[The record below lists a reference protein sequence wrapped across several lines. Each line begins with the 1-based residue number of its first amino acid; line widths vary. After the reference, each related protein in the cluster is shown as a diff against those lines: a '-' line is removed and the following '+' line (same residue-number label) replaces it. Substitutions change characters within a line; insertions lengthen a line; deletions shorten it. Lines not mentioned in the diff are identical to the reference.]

1 MPDTQA
7 GDGSNCSPGNTV
19 LLSDSNNYKFKGSL
33 SIKSYTLGALS
44 DPVFDWSGLTKD
56 LQGHALAQ
64 SDINYSAIIVFI
76 NLTQEQIEAELTS
89 NTISQSSIE
98 AYVSLDTTGITSAR
112 MDQYTLFGNP
122 IGIETEFTASTG
134 VWMLTLASGTTAG
147 SGTRMAAFLNPDSTS
162 TVSQLSL
169 ANDSTTLSV
178 NVDLHSLT
186 QVNLQPQ
193 VADITVDWSANTVKG
208 DGSSFVA
215 SNVDQIMV
223 AHYSS
228 LAVTDLETRF
238 LDLELIADS
247 IWTASLS
254 SGSSAN
260 LAQLTNTDGAFQ
272 GIDDQGVWLM
282 ALQCT
287 KCANPAPPVVT
298 ILHACQ

>member
-1 MPDTQA
+1 MTRYAWQPLWLALVSLSIACSGSSGSSSSNPDGDSGDDGGVPDTQA

-147 SGTRMAAFLNPDSTS
+147 SGTRMAA
-162 TVSQLSL
+162 
-169 ANDSTTLSV
+169 
-178 NVDLHSLT
+178 
-186 QVNLQPQ
+186 
-193 VADITVDWSANTVKG
+193 
-208 DGSSFVA
+208 
-215 SNVDQIMV
+215 
-223 AHYSS
+223 
-228 LAVTDLETRF
+228 
-238 LDLELIADS
+238 
-247 IWTASLS
+247 
-254 SGSSAN
+254 SSA
-260 LAQLTNTDGAFQ
+260 
-272 GIDDQGVWLM
+272 
-282 ALQCT
+282 
-287 KCANPAPPVVT
+287 
-298 ILHACQ
+298 